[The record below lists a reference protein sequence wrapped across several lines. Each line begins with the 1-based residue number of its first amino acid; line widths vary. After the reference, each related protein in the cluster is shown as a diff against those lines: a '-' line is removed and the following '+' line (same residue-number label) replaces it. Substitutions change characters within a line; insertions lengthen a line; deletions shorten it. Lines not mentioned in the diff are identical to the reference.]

1 MRALSQWRDQANS
14 KDLSLGSLP
23 AVSYTFLPYLRLSL
37 KLPRDRKWFHNDEE
51 KQKKRRMSS
60 TALDHYID
68 DDAMKVEDDEYDE
81 DDDVDLGDVKG
92 RCSIDDDMAE
102 SFWSFDNAKRQIEN
116 S

>member
-60 TALDHYID
+60 TALDHYND
-68 DDAMKVEDDEYDE
+68 DDAMKVEDDG
-81 DDDVDLGDVKG
+81 VDLGDVKG

-102 SFWSFDNAKRQIEN
+102 SFWSFDYAKRQIEN